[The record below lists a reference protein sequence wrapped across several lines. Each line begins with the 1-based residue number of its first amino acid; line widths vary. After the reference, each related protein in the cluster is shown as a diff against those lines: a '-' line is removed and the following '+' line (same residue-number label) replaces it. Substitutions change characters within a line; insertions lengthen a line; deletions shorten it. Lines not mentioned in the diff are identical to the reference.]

1 MKKIIVI
8 IIILS
13 ISLLAV
19 SCTGNMPGLENASF
33 SEKWA
38 IATNKN
44 ILIVNAGAPQT
55 KVSRISGSK
64 LIEIPLNNDGKFVI
78 SQDDRIVIDTYFPI
92 ENPSTREGK
101 FDFELY
107 INMSPALYNKMS
119 VTTYDTS
126 EITYDDENYRIVA
139 SMSVV
144 IAKKSSLNLRFRLV
158 IEDGTPRGLADCT
171 LQVGDNVEDYW
182 NGDGLRFAN
191 NNSNII
197 SEHYNFEIV

>member
-8 IIILS
+8 FMILCV
-13 ISLLAV
+13 SLLAV

-44 ILIVNAGAPQT
+44 ILIVNAGAPHT
-55 KVSRISGSK
+55 EVFRINGNDLIKINSR
-64 LIEIPLNNDGKFVI
+64 EDGKYVI
-78 SQDDRIVIDTYFPI
+78 DNDDRILIDTFFPI
-92 ENPSTREGK
+92 ENPSKREGK
-101 FDFELY
+101 YDFTLY
-107 INMSPALYNKMS
+107 INMSSGLFDKVS

-126 EITYDDENYRIVA
+126 GIIMDDANNRIVA
-139 SMSVV
+139 KMSVF
-144 IAKKSSLNLRFRLV
+144 IAKESTLNLNFRLV
-158 IEDGTPRGLADCT
+158 IEDGAPKGLADCT
-171 LQVGDNVEDYW
+171 LQVGDNAEDYW

-197 SEHYNFEIV
+197 SEHYNFEII

>member
-19 SCTGNMPGLENASF
+19 SCTDNMPGLENASF

-44 ILIVNAGAPQT
+44 ILIVKAGLPQT
-55 KVSRISGSK
+55 EVYRIKGDD
-64 LIEIPLNNDGKFVI
+64 LIKIDRKDDGKYVI
-78 SQDDRIVIDTYFPI
+78 DQDDRILIDTFFPI
-92 ENPSTREGK
+92 ENPSNREGR

-107 INMSPALYNKMS
+107 INMSPSLYSRMK
-119 VTTYDTS
+119 VYTKDTS
-126 EITYDDENYRIVA
+126 EIIYDDDNCRIVA
-139 SMSVV
+139 NMSV
-144 IAKKSSLNLRFRLV
+144 IISKKSSLNLTFRLV
-158 IEDGTPRGLADCT
+158 IEDGVSKGLADCT
-171 LQVGDNVEDYW
+171 LQIGDNAEDYW
-182 NGDGLRFAN
+182 KGDGLRFAN